1 MRETDD
7 SSALDLLFGSLSD
20 STRRNILELLVDR
33 DMTVKEISNTLGRSI
48 ALTSKHVAVLVRS
61 GLISRHTVGRSR
73 LCRLEPDAV
82 RRAVIWLEG
91 FGLVDLES
99 LEGLE
104 WLLEERQE
112 SGNGH

>member
-1 MRETDD
+1 MQEVDD
-7 SSALDLLFGSLSD
+7 SPALDLLFGSLSD

-33 DMTVKEISNTLGRSI
+33 DMTVKEISDALGRSI
-48 ALTSKHVAVLVRS
+48 ALTSKHVAVLVKS
-61 GLISRHTVGRSR
+61 GLVSRRPDGRSR
-73 LCRLEPDAV
+73 LCRLEPDAI

-104 WLLEERQE
+104 WLLEDEQE
-112 SGNGH
+112 NGDGQ